1 MTATAGRAGAA
12 AAEGGAATAEDSA
25 AAAVLRCLLPDPA
38 ALGEARR
45 AVETWIRCCADRFAA
60 AGFTAPTG
68 TWGRTPEPRPGAEP
82 LFSPIPWTE
91 SAEWA
96 ATARFE
102 EEDRRAA
109 RLLLTDVLAVCAAP
123 PPTGILPS
131 RREAG
136 VVEAVGESD
145 LRASRW
151 RAPAGSRPVPLAEAV
166 LANRIAGDASE
177 LHSGPECVSAAVA
190 VAEALDRPLADL
202 LDAIAVG
209 CALGDRQRTEVGRR
223 MERLGVHAPGA
234 LAPVASAAAVARLLR
249 LDPEATAAR
258 LAAAEALA
266 PLHPYRAFAQG
277 APVKLLYGA
286 WGQCLGLWAAL
297 RAPNPAGRLSIPP
310 PPSTGEGR
318 RGGAAWFDDS
328 ANAVRR
334 LAFKR
339 YPGSRAIQPV
349 LAAIERLPRL
359 RPTQIRSVSVEAYP
373 FAAAISSWA
382 EPERG
387 PIARQMHLPTAAALL
402 FLARSAGRE
411 FDASDYASRPD
422 AATALATRITVRS
435 RDFGDSGSHRVRRAR
450 VLVRL
455 RDGTEAA
462 AESGA
467 PCDPPTEAA
476 VRARFRR
483 STADTRLRDPHEL
496 PPDAPVRALFRED
509 AATTAR
515 RKIPAA

>member
-1 MTATAGRAGAA
+1 MRPKPTARDSAA
-12 AAEGGAATAEDSA
+12 AAEDSA
-25 AAAVLRCLLPDPA
+25 AAAVLRCLRPDPA

-45 AVETWIRCCADRFAA
+45 PVEAWIGAFAERFAA
-60 AGFTAPTG
+60 AGFTTPQG
-68 TWGRTPEPRPGAEP
+68 DWGRTPKPRPGAEP
-82 LFSPIPWTE
+82 LFPPTRWTE
-91 SAEWA
+91 AAEWA

-109 RLLLTDVLAVCAAP
+109 LLLLTEVLAVCAAP
-123 PPTGILPS
+123 PPVGVLPPGWETGIAAF
-131 RREAG
+131 EAR
-136 VVEAVGESD
+136 SD

-151 RAPAGSRPVPLAEAV
+151 RAPADRRPVPLAEAV
-166 LANRIAGDASE
+166 LGNRIAGDASE

-190 VAEALDRPLADL
+190 VAEAFDRSLSDL

-209 CALGDRQRTEVGRR
+209 CALGDRRRAEAGPR

-258 LAAAEALA
+258 LAAAEALT
-266 PLHPYRAFAQG
+266 PIHPYRSFAQG

-297 RAPNPAGRLSIPP
+297 GAPNPAGQLRSPP
-310 PPSTGEGR
+310 LPASDGR
-318 RGGAAWFDDS
+318 SVRAVGFNES
-328 ANAVRR
+328 ASAVRR
-334 LAFKR
+334 LAFKQ

-349 LAAIERLPRL
+349 LAAIERLPRV
-359 RPTQIRSVSVEAYP
+359 RPTEIRSVTIEAYP

-411 FDASDYASRPD
+411 FDASDYSVPPEPG
-422 AATALATRITVRS
+422 AATALAARITVRP
-435 RDFGDSGSHRVRRAR
+435 RDFGDSAGRRIRRAR
-450 VLVRL
+450 VLLHL
-455 RDGTEAA
+455 RDGAKAA
-462 AESGA
+462 VESGA
-467 PCDPPTEAA
+467 PGDPPTEAA

-483 STADTRLRDPHEL
+483 STAGARLRDPREL
-496 PPDAPVRALFRED
+496 PPDAPVRALFPGGAGD
-509 AATTAR
+509 GGA
-515 RKIPAA
+515 